1 MERRWKAGH
10 VFHKWCSFVRKAAQS
25 LSSITKRGQWALH
38 SWGKKS
44 KTYIS
49 YIYGQ
54 QTSSHCWLPPIL
66 SHAQDSLSVCIVAP
80 HLRLFHVQLSKLL
93 VGALQDFAERTLTD
107 PGARGPTDTWAVSL
121 RAIWVQMVNMYIR
134 IYIYIILY
142 ICVCVRIMESSCNA
156 HVLGNSNSSQLS
168 GSAVYSSYFLI
179 TWSLCFLRCGARGK
193 SHNRPQQATP
203 RPDALIQQ
211 TAGF

>member
-1 MERRWKAGH
+1 MKGGSRVSQMMQFCPKSSSVVVKYHETRTM
-10 VFHKWCSFVRKAAQS
+10 SPAQ
-25 LSSITKRGQWALH
+25 LGE
-38 SWGKKS
+38 KS

-121 RAIWVQMVNMYIR
+121 RAIWVQMVDMYIR
-134 IYIYIILY
+134 IYIYYIIY
-142 ICVCVRIMESSCNA
+142 MCVC
-156 HVLGNSNSSQLS
+156 
-168 GSAVYSSYFLI
+168 
-179 TWSLCFLRCGARGK
+179 
-193 SHNRPQQATP
+193 
-203 RPDALIQQ
+203 
-211 TAGF
+211 